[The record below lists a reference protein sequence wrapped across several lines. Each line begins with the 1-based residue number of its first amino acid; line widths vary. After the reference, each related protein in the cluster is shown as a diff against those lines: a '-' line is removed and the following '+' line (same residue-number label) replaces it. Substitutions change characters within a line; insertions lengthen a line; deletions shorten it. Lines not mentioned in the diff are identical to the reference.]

1 MPIGR
6 VCLYDIYRE
15 RYTNVGIMNRDG
27 QTSVTEAAVLGGEL
41 EAGLAFYMPGP
52 VEDLFGYALYLAQDG
67 RKHEQ
72 AKPLKGFG
80 SAGVLEVVED
90 WDRSTYRA
98 VYTVRFEGVVF
109 VLHIFQK
116 KSKRGAATPKADID
130 LIRERLKVA
139 EQFAKELSR

>member
-1 MPIGR
+1 MDKTPSLKP
-6 VCLYDIYRE
+6 LYW
-15 RYTNVGIMNRDG
+15 VGSSKRDLL
-27 QTSVTEAAVLGGEL
+27 SLPE
-41 EAGLAFYMPGP
+41 P
-52 VEDLFGYALYLAQDG
+52 VVDLFGFALYLAQDG

-72 AKPLKGFG
+72 AKPLRGFG
-80 SAGVLEVVED
+80 SAGVLEIVED

-130 LIRERLKVA
+130 LIRQRLKA
-139 EQFAKELSR
+139 AKQMAKELSR

>member
-1 MPIGR
+1 MDRLPSLKPLHG
-6 VCLYDIYRE
+6 
-15 RYTNVGIMNRDG
+15 VGSLKRDLP
-27 QTSVTEAAVLGGEL
+27 SL
-41 EAGLAFYMPGP
+41 PGP
-52 VEDLFGYALYLAQDG
+52 VVDLFGFALYLAQDR

-72 AKPLKGFG
+72 AKPLSGFR

-98 VYTVRFEGVVF
+98 VYTVRFEKVVF

-116 KSKRGAATPKADID
+116 KSQRGSSTPKADID

-139 EQFAKELSR
+139 EQIAKELSR

>member
-1 MPIGR
+1 MDKPPSLKP
-6 VCLYDIYRE
+6 LYWLGSSR
-15 RYTNVGIMNRDG
+15 RDLL
-27 QTSVTEAAVLGGEL
+27 SL
-41 EAGLAFYMPGP
+41 PGP

-80 SAGVLEVVED
+80 PRGFPEVVED

-130 LIRERLKVA
+130 LVRERLKVA

>member
-1 MPIGR
+1 MDKTPS
-6 VCLYDIYRE
+6 LKPLFW
-15 RYTNVGIMNRDG
+15 VGSSKRDLL
-27 QTSVTEAAVLGGEL
+27 SLPE
-41 EAGLAFYMPGP
+41 P
-52 VEDLFGYALYLAQDG
+52 VVDLFGFALCLAQDG

-72 AKPLKGFG
+72 AKPLRGFG

-130 LIRERLKVA
+130 LIHQRLKA
-139 EQFAKELSR
+139 AKQMAKELSR